1 MMRSVV
7 GWSLRYRGIVLGLAA
22 ITLLFGF
29 LKLPSMPRDVLPE
42 FTPPYVEVHTE
53 ALGLSADEVE
63 QLITVPLEADLLQGV
78 AFLDEIHSESVAG
91 LSSIVMIFE
100 PGTDI
105 FAARQVVAERLTQAH
120 ALPHVSKA
128 PEMLQPLSSASRLM
142 MVSMSSSDVPLID
155 MSVLAKWTVR
165 PRLMG
170 VPGVANVAVWGNRE
184 RQLQVRIDPDRMKA
198 AGIQLQHVIEATG
211 NALWVSPLTFL
222 EGSTPGTGGFIDTP
236 NQRLGVQHVFPISTA
251 DDLAQVRIQPEDT
264 GGRVVRLGD
273 VADVVEDH
281 QLLIGDAV
289 VNDGP
294 GLMLVIEKFPNADTV
309 EVTRAVEQALEAL
322 RPGLGGIAV
331 DTKVFRPATF
341 IEQAMGNVSLALLAG
356 FLLAAV
362 VLLAFFRDWRAGLI
376 GLVSLPL
383 SLVAA
388 LLVLNS
394 LGATLNAIVVAG
406 LVLAIG
412 VIVDDAIVSIDE
424 VLRRGRH
431 PEGTDAG
438 TPAASIIL
446 EAALERKRPIV
457 FATLI
462 ALSAMAPALFVSGEA
477 GAFLPA
483 LIGAYV
489 LAMLASMVV
498 ALTLTPALALILLS
512 GTARNGHQ
520 TRLSRRIHNAYGSLL
535 SRLLRRTR
543 PLFLAAA
550 AVTVAVVVVAG
561 AVTAPHL
568 GDSFVPPFKEGD
580 ILIRWEGAPGTSRQ
594 EMNRIAALAG
604 AELRSIPGVRDV
616 GGHTGRAITSD
627 QIVGT
632 NSGELWVNIDP
643 SADHDATLAAI
654 RDTVAGYPGL
664 SHSVSTYTSDR
675 TTDVL
680 GGDPNDVA
688 IRIYGQEDAIIR
700 QKADEVAKAITG
712 IDGLVD
718 PTVVAPIEEPR
729 LKITVDLEKAGAR
742 GVAPGDVRRA
752 AATQVAGIEVG
763 FLFEEQKIFEVV
775 VWGSPEVRNSI
786 DSVRNVI
793 VPTSNGDVRLGEVAD
808 VSIGSG
814 PSIIRR
820 EGVFRFIDVVA
831 DVRGRDFGSVMND
844 VSSRLAAVAF
854 PMEYRAEVLG
864 ASLQAQADVSR
875 LIAIVVA
882 AALAIFL
889 FLQAAFGSWR
899 RAFFVYL
906 ALPVAMVGAALGA
919 ILTGGFFSI
928 GVVAGLFAVFTI
940 AVRSCIVLVDRY
952 QALESAPG
960 AELGPDLI
968 LAGARERLS
977 PILITAI
984 VTALAMAPFIVLGGL
999 PGIEIL
1005 RPMAIVV
1012 LGGLATSTLFA
1023 LFLVPAAYFSSGA
1036 SPEPDAATQLVEQPG
1051 MSPV

>member
-1 MMRSVV
+1 MMRSIV
-7 GWSLRYRGIVLGLAA
+7 GWSLRYRGLVLGLAA
-22 ITLLFGF
+22 ITLLIGF
-29 LKLPSMPRDVLPE
+29 LRLPSMARDVLPE
-42 FTPPYVEVHTE
+42 FTPPYVEVNTE

-142 MVSMSSSDVPLID
+142 MVSMSSSDVSLID

-264 GGRVVRLGD
+264 AGRVVRLGD

-309 EVTRAVEQALEAL
+309 EVTRAVEGALEAL

-394 LGATLNAIVVAG
+394 LGATLNAIIVAG

-446 EAALERKRPIV
+446 EAALERRRPIV

-483 LIGAYV
+483 LIIAYV

-498 ALTLTPALALILLS
+498 ALTVTPALALILLS

-520 TRLSRRIHNAYGSLL
+520 TRLSRRIHNAYASLL

-550 AVTVAVVVVAG
+550 AVTVVVVVVAG

-680 GGDPNDVA
+680 GG
-688 IRIYGQEDAIIR
+688 R
-700 QKADEVAKAITG
+700 
-712 IDGLVD
+712 
-718 PTVVAPIEEPR
+718 
-729 LKITVDLEKAGAR
+729 
-742 GVAPGDVRRA
+742 
-752 AATQVAGIEVG
+752 
-763 FLFEEQKIFEVV
+763 
-775 VWGSPEVRNSI
+775 PE
-786 DSVRNVI
+786 
-793 VPTSNGDVRLGEVAD
+793 
-808 VSIGSG
+808 
-814 PSIIRR
+814 
-820 EGVFRFIDVVA
+820 
-831 DVRGRDFGSVMND
+831 
-844 VSSRLAAVAF
+844 
-854 PMEYRAEVLG
+854 
-864 ASLQAQADVSR
+864 
-875 LIAIVVA
+875 
-882 AALAIFL
+882 
-889 FLQAAFGSWR
+889 
-899 RAFFVYL
+899 
-906 ALPVAMVGAALGA
+906 
-919 ILTGGFFSI
+919 
-928 GVVAGLFAVFTI
+928 
-940 AVRSCIVLVDRY
+940 
-952 QALESAPG
+952 
-960 AELGPDLI
+960 
-968 LAGARERLS
+968 
-977 PILITAI
+977 
-984 VTALAMAPFIVLGGL
+984 
-999 PGIEIL
+999 
-1005 RPMAIVV
+1005 
-1012 LGGLATSTLFA
+1012 
-1023 LFLVPAAYFSSGA
+1023 
-1036 SPEPDAATQLVEQPG
+1036 
-1051 MSPV
+1051 

>member
-1 MMRSVV
+1 MMRAVV
-7 GWSLRYRGIVLGLAA
+7 GWALRYRGIVVGLAA
-22 ITLLFGF
+22 ITVLFGF
-29 LKLPSMPRDVLPE
+29 LQLPSMPRDVLPE
-42 FTPPYVEVHTE
+42 FTPPYVEVQTE

-78 AFLDEIHSESVAG
+78 AFLDEIHSESVPG
-91 LSSIVMIFE
+91 LSSIVMVFE

-142 MVSMSSSDVPLID
+142 MVSMSSTDISMID

-170 VPGVANVAVWGNRE
+170 VPGVANVAIWGNRE
-184 RQLQVRIDPDRMKA
+184 RQLQVRVDPDRMKA
-198 AGIQLQHVIEATG
+198 AGVQLQHVIEATG
-211 NALWVSPLTFL
+211 NALWVSSLTFL

-251 DDLAQVRIQPEDT
+251 SDLAKVRIQPEDT

-273 VADVVEDH
+273 VAEVVEDH

-294 GLMLVIEKFPNADTV
+294 GLMLVIEKFPNVDTV
-309 EVTRAVEQALEAL
+309 QVTRAVEQALEAL

-341 IEQAMGNVSLALLAG
+341 IEQAIGNVSLALLAG
-356 FLLAAV
+356 FVLAAV
-362 VLLAFFRDWRAGLI
+362 VLLVFFRDWRAGLI

-383 SLVAA
+383 SLIAA

-394 LGATLNAIVVAG
+394 LGATLNAIVVVG
-406 LVLAIG
+406 LVLSIW
-412 VIVDDAIVSIDE
+412 VIVDDVIVGIDE

-446 EAALERKRPIV
+446 EAALERRRPIV

-477 GAFLPA
+477 GAFLPQ
-483 LIGAYV
+483 LILAYV

-498 ALTLTPALALILLS
+498 ALTVTPALALILLA
-512 GTARNGHQ
+512 GAARNEHQ
-520 TRLSRRIHNAYGSLL
+520 TPLSRRIHNAYASLL
-535 SRLLRRTR
+535 SRLLPRTR
-543 PLFLAAA
+543 PVFLAAA
-550 AVTVAVVVVAG
+550 AVTVVVVVVAS

-580 ILIRWEGAPGTSRQ
+580 ILIRWEGPPGTSRE
-594 EMNRIAALAG
+594 EMNRVAALAG

-627 QIVGT
+627 QVVGT
-632 NSGELWVNIDP
+632 NSGEIWVNIDP
-643 SADHDATLAAI
+643 SADHEATLAAI

-664 SHSVSTYTSDR
+664 SHAVSTYTSDR
-675 TTDVL
+675 TADVL
-680 GGDPNDVA
+680 GGNPNDVA
-688 IRIYGQEDAIIR
+688 IRVYGQENAILR
-700 QKADEVAKAITG
+700 QKADEVAQALDG

-718 PTVVAPIEEPR
+718 LTVVAPIEEPR
-729 LKITVDLEKAGAR
+729 LKILVDLEKAGAR

-763 FLFEEQKIFEVV
+763 VLFEEQKIFEVV

-786 DSVRNVI
+786 DGVRNVI
-793 VPTSNGDVRLGEVAD
+793 VPTSDGTVRLGDVAD

-814 PSIIRR
+814 PSVIRR

-831 DVRGRDFGSVMND
+831 DVRGRDFGSVMSD
-844 VSSRLAAVAF
+844 VNSRLAAVAF

-864 ASLQAQADVSR
+864 ASLEAQANLSR

-889 FLQAAFGSWR
+889 LLQAAFGSWR
-899 RAFFVYL
+899 RAFLVYL
-906 ALPVAMVGAALGA
+906 ALPVALVGAGLGA

-928 GVVAGLFAVFTI
+928 GVVAGLFAVLTI

-952 QALESAPG
+952 QALENAPE

-968 LAGARERLS
+968 LEGARERLS
-977 PILITAI
+977 PILATTI
-984 VTALAMAPFIVLGGL
+984 VTVLAMAPFVVLGGL

-1023 LFLVPAAYFSSGA
+1023 LFLVPAVYFNSGP
-1036 SPEPDAATQLVEQPG
+1036 SPEPDAAAQLVEQPG
-1051 MSPV
+1051 MSPI

>member
-7 GWSLRYRGIVLGLAA
+7 GWALRYRGIVVGLAA
-22 ITLLFGF
+22 VTVLFGF
-29 LKLPSMPRDVLPE
+29 LQVPSMPRDVLPE
-42 FTPPYVEVHTE
+42 FTPPYVEVQTE

-120 ALPHVSKA
+120 ALPHVSRA

-142 MVSMSSSDVPLID
+142 MVSLSSTDVPLID

-170 VPGVANVAVWGNRE
+170 VPGVANVAIWGNRE
-184 RQLQVRIDPDRMKA
+184 RQLQVRVDTDRMEA
-198 AGIQLQHVIEATG
+198 AGVQLQHVIEATG

-251 DDLAQVRIQPEDT
+251 DDLARVRLQPEDT

-273 VADVVEDH
+273 VASVVEDH

-309 EVTRAVEQALEAL
+309 EVTRAVEGALEAL
-322 RPGLGGIAV
+322 RPGLGGIAI
-331 DTKVFRPATF
+331 DTKVFRPASF
-341 IEQAMGNVSLALLAG
+341 IEQAVGNVSLALLAG
-356 FLLAAV
+356 FVLAAV
-362 VLLAFFRDWRAGLI
+362 VLLVFFRDWRAGLI

-388 LLVLNS
+388 LLVLNA

-412 VIVDDAIVSIDE
+412 VIIDDAIVSIDE

-431 PEGTDAG
+431 PQGNDAG
-438 TPAASIIL
+438 TPAGSIIL
-446 EAALERKRPIV
+446 EAVLERRRPIV

-477 GAFLPA
+477 GAFLPS
-483 LIGAYV
+483 LIVAYV

-498 ALTLTPALALILLS
+498 SLTVTPALALLLLS

-520 TRLSRRIHNAYGSLL
+520 TPLSRRIHNAYGSLL

-543 PLFLAAA
+543 PMFLAAA
-550 AVTVAVVVVAG
+550 AVVVVVAVAAG

-580 ILIRWEGAPGTSRQ
+580 ILIRWEGAPGTSRE

-604 AELRSIPGVRDV
+604 AELRSIQGVRGV

-627 QIVGT
+627 QVVGT
-632 NSGELWVNIDP
+632 NAGEIWVNIDP
-643 SADHDATLAAI
+643 SANHDATLAAI
-654 RDTVAGYPGL
+654 RDTIAGYPGL
-664 SHSVSTYTSDR
+664 SHAVSTYTSDR

-680 GGDPNDVA
+680 GGDANDVA
-688 IRIYGQEDAIIR
+688 IRVYGQEDAVLR
-700 QKADEVAKAITG
+700 QKADEVAQALTG

-718 PTVVAPIEEPR
+718 LAVVAPIEEPR
-729 LKITVDLEKAGAR
+729 LKIAVDLERAGAR

-775 VWGSPEVRNSI
+775 VWGSPEARHSL

-793 VPTSNGDVRLGEVAD
+793 VPTSDGEVRLGDVAD

-814 PSIIRR
+814 PSVIRR

-844 VSSRLAAVAF
+844 VNSRLAAVAF

-864 ASLQAQADVSR
+864 ASLQAQADLIR

-889 FLQAAFGSWR
+889 LLQAAFGSWR
-899 RAFFVYL
+899 RAFLVYL
-906 ALPVAMVGAALGA
+906 ALPVAFVGAALGA
-919 ILTGGFFSI
+919 ILTGGFFSM
-928 GVVAGLFAVFTI
+928 GVVAGLFAVLTL
-940 AVRSCIVLVDRY
+940 AVRNCIVVVDGY
-952 QALESAPG
+952 QALEDAPG

-968 LAGARERLS
+968 IAGARERLS
-977 PILITAI
+977 PILATAI
-984 VTALAMAPFIVLGGL
+984 GTALAMAPFIVLGGL
-999 PGIEIL
+999 PGMEIL

-1012 LGGLATSTLFA
+1012 VGGLATSTVFA
-1023 LFLVPAAYFSSGA
+1023 LFLVPAVYFSSGP